1 MRRCIE
7 LYHFKYEISLKKLVH
22 VIMESDFYQNSQ
34 LVGIL
39 LINESEIRINNIS
52 ITTNKVEIY

>member
-1 MRRCIE
+1 
-7 LYHFKYEISLKKLVH
+7 
-22 VIMESDFYQNSQ
+22 MESDFYQNSQ

>member
-1 MRRCIE
+1 
-7 LYHFKYEISLKKLVH
+7 
-22 VIMESDFYQNSQ
+22 MESDFYQNSQ

-52 ITTNKVEIY
+52 ITTNKVEIYWNDNVKVILYQRITIFFVLITVK